1 MADETPGFPDL
12 GGLVAGFQKMQEAQG
27 ATYEGQAGGGV
38 VKITSTGTGQFESV
52 EIAKEAVDP
61 DDVQMLEDLVLA
73 ALHDLSQRI
82 AEATQDAVGTMDL
95 GGFGDILGGLGLG
108 PGDDPG

>member
-1 MADETPGFPDL
+1 MADEPLSGLPDL

-38 VKITSTGTGQFESV
+38 VKISATGTGKFESV
-52 EIAKEAVDP
+52 TIAKEAVDP

-73 ALHDLSQRI
+73 ALHDLSERI
-82 AEATQDAVGTMDL
+82 ADATQDAVGSMDL
-95 GGFGDILGGLGLG
+95 GGFGDLLGGLGR
-108 PGDDPG
+108 GDG